1 MLKIGIIGLGPHWE
15 SHYRPALGRLS
26 RRLRVTAVYDPVAS
40 RAERAAHELGARCAL
55 SMRSLLKRNDV
66 RAVLL
71 LDESWH
77 GLAPLQFAVESG
89 KPLYITGRLSASL
102 QDLDALCESAAGQSL
117 VICPELRLRTA
128 PATARIMELTA
139 TQLGA
144 VESADVEMNV
154 SRQRDILALLV
165 AVIDAAGVV
174 IRSIPSA
181 VERIESD
188 AQALSFNVTFGR
200 VASNGE
206 PLSVRIMVAHGTSPP
221 GISAVLTCR
230 SGTILQMGETGLT
243 WRRET
248 GDEFCELLDVE
259 RTGAEVLLDHFA
271 RRIVGGL
278 VPIPGLDDACRI
290 LRLLAPHRA
299 AITQVTKQV
308 ATPL

>member
-15 SHYRPALGRLS
+15 SHYRPALMRLS
-26 RRLRVTAVYDPVAS
+26 RRLRVSAVYDPVAS

-77 GLAPLQFAVESG
+77 GLAPLRFAVESG

-102 QDLDALCESAAGQSL
+102 EALDALCQSAAGQSL

-144 VESADVEMNV
+144 VESADVRMNL
-154 SRQRDILALLV
+154 SHEHDALALLV

-174 IRSIPSA
+174 VRSIPSLI
-181 VERIESD
+181 ERIESD
-188 AQALSFNVTFGR
+188 PQALNFKVTFGR
-200 VASNGE
+200 VASTGE
-206 PLSVRIMVAHGTSPP
+206 PLAVRISVKSESSSP

-230 SGTILQMGETGLT
+230 GGTILQMGETGLT

-290 LRLLAPHRA
+290 LRLLEPHRD
-299 AITQVTKQV
+299 AINSVIGGD
-308 ATPL
+308 